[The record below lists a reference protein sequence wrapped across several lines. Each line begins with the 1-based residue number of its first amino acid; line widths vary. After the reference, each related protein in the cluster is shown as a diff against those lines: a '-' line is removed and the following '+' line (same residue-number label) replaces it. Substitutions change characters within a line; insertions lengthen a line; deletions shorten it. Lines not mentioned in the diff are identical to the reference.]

1 VESGISCTIGANNST
16 IALITNKMF
25 LAQHFFNE
33 NGDGLI
39 ERLKGDK
46 FY

>member
-1 VESGISCTIGANNST
+1 VESGVSYTISAKNSA

-25 LAQHFFNE
+25 LAQHFFNKD
-33 NGDGLI
+33 GDGLI

-46 FY
+46 FC

>member
-33 NGDGLI
+33 NDDGLI
-39 ERLKGDK
+39 ELSKGDK